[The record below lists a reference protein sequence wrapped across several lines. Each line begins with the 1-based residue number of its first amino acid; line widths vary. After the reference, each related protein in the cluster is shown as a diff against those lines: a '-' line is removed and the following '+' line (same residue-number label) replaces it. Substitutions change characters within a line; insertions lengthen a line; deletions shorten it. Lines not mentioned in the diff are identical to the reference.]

1 MRGVASRSQ
10 EMERRS
16 LSAHQAAEPLNLLND
31 REEFHMR
38 GTTTRRTNRRI
49 ATAFLLVAVAS
60 SLVLQTQNVPTTHAA
75 SREPVRARHGIVA
88 STNEI
93 ASHVGVDIMKRGGN
107 AVDAAIAVAFA
118 LAVTHPAAGNLGGG
132 GFMMIR
138 LNDGRT
144 TAIDYREMAPAA
156 ATRNIYLDKNGK
168 VIEGEG
174 GSIEGYRAAGV
185 PGTVRGMELALKKYG
200 SGKMSWAQLIEPARR
215 LAANGF
221 NVTYTLSRSL
231 RGSREYLSKYP
242 ETKRIYLNNGKFHN
256 EGDVFVQPDLAATF
270 ARLQQR
276 GPNEFYTG
284 QTAQLI
290 AADMKRNNGLLTLDD
305 LRGYVAKERQPL
317 RGNYRGY
324 EVISMPPPSSGGAVL
339 IEMLNIL
346 EGYDFKKM
354 DWASS
359 NRYHLMTEAMRRA
372 FADRAEYM
380 GDTDFAKVPLAGL
393 VDKRYAAQ
401 LRNTIDPERASSS
414 EQVKAGKPVGYES
427 DETTHFTVVDADGNA
442 VANTYTLNNS
452 YGSAVVAKG
461 TGLIMNDEMDDFA
474 AKPGTP
480 NLYGL
485 IQGERNAV
493 APRKRPLSAMTPT
506 FVLRKD
512 GSLWFT
518 VGSPGGP
525 TIINTV
531 LDVITNVI
539 DYGMNIQQAIDA
551 PRIHHQWL
559 PDELVFEPY
568 GLSGDTQNALTAR
581 GHKLAKPRYLGDAE
595 GIMIEEKTGVRLG
608 ATDPRRSDG
617 LAVGY

>member
-1 MRGVASRSQ
+1 MKSQ
-10 EMERRS
+10 
-16 LSAHQAAEPLNLLND
+16 L
-31 REEFHMR
+31 
-38 GTTTRRTNRRI
+38 TR
-49 ATAFLLVAVAS
+49 LVARFIALTLVVA
-60 SLVLQTQNVPTTHAA
+60 VLAISNTQNGIVEQTVGAA
-75 SREPVRARHGIVA
+75 SREPVRARHGVVA
-88 STNEI
+88 STNEV
-93 ASHVGVDIMKRGGN
+93 ASQVGVDIMKRGGN
-107 AVDAAIAVAFA
+107 AIDAAIAVAFA

-138 LNDGRT
+138 LKDGRT

-156 ATRNIYLDKNGK
+156 ANRDVYLDKNGD
-168 VIEGEG
+168 VIKGEG

-200 SGKMSWAQLIEPARR
+200 SHRLTWAQLIEPARR

-221 NVTYTLSRSL
+221 TVTNSLARGL

-242 ETKRIYLNNGKFHN
+242 ETKRIYLNNGKFYN
-256 EGDVFVQPDLAATF
+256 EGDLFVQPELGATF
-270 ARLQQR
+270 ARLQR
-276 GPNEFYTG
+276 GGPNEFYEG
-284 QTAQLI
+284 QTARLI
-290 AADMKRNNGLLTLDD
+290 VDD
-305 LRGYVAKERQPL
+305 LKRHDGLITMDDMRGYVAKERETL
-317 RGNYRGY
+317 RGTYRGY
-324 EVISMPPPSSGGAVL
+324 DVISMPPPSSGGAVL
-339 IEMLNIL
+339 LEMLNIL
-346 EGYDFKKM
+346 EGYDLKKM

-359 NRYHLMTEAMRRA
+359 DRYHLMTEAMRRA

-380 GDTDFAKVPLAGL
+380 GDTDFVKVPIAGL
-393 VDKRYAAQ
+393 IDKKYASH
-401 LRNTIDPERASSS
+401 LRSTIDPQRASSS

-427 DETTHFTVVDADGNA
+427 NETTHFTVVDVDGNA

-461 TGLIMNDEMDDFA
+461 TGIIMNDEMDDFA

-539 DYGMNIQQAIDA
+539 DYNMNIQQAIDA

-559 PDELVFEPY
+559 PDELVYEPY
-568 GLSGDTQNALTAR
+568 GLSGDTQQALAAR
-581 GHKLAKPRYLGDAE
+581 GHKLVDKPRYLGDCE
-595 GIMIEEKTGVRLG
+595 GIMIEEKTGIRLG

-617 LAVGY
+617 VAIGY

>member
-1 MRGVASRSQ
+1 MRHKKLCQSFRSIGTASVAWTLIA
-10 EMERRS
+10 S
-16 LSAHQAAEPLNLLND
+16 LLFFSFGPI
-31 REEFHMR
+31 
-38 GTTTRRTNRRI
+38 TT
-49 ATAFLLVAVAS
+49 L
-60 SLVLQTQNVPTTHAA
+60 AA

-93 ASHVGVDIMKRGGN
+93 ASNVGVDVMKRGGN

-138 LNDGRT
+138 LKDGRS

-156 ATRNIYLDKNGK
+156 ASRNVYLDKNGN

-200 SGKMSWAQLIEPARR
+200 SGRLSWAQLIEPARR

-221 NVTYTLSRSL
+221 RVNYTLARGL
-231 RGSREYLSKYP
+231 RGNREYLSKYP
-242 ETKRIYLNNGKFHN
+242 ETKRIYLNNGKFYN
-256 EGDVFVQPDLAATF
+256 EGDLFVQSDLAGTL

-276 GPNEFYTG
+276 GPNEFYEG

-290 AADMKRNNGLLTLDD
+290 AADMKRHNGLLTLDD
-305 LRGYVAKERQPL
+305 LRGYVAKEREPL

-359 NRYHLMTEAMRRA
+359 DRYHLMTEAMRRA

-380 GDTDFAKVPLAGL
+380 GDTDYVKVPIAGL
-393 VDKRYAAQ
+393 VDKKYAAQ
-401 LRNTIDPERASSS
+401 LRRTINPERASSS
-414 EQVKAGKPVGYES
+414 EQVKAGKPLGYES
-427 DETTHFTVVDADGNA
+427 EETTHFTVVDAEGNA

-452 YGSAVVAKG
+452 FGSAVVAKG

-493 APRKRPLSAMTPT
+493 APHKRPLSAMTPT

-531 LDVITNVI
+531 LDVITNVV

-581 GHKLAKPRYLGDAE
+581 GHKLAKPHYLGDAE

>member
-1 MRGVASRSQ
+1 MKTLAWWHLRLISTT
-10 EMERRS
+10 
-16 LSAHQAAEPLNLLND
+16 LLCAAVMTPVLFRTPLQIN
-31 REEFHMR
+31 
-38 GTTTRRTNRRI
+38 TT
-49 ATAFLLVAVAS
+49 L
-60 SLVLQTQNVPTTHAA
+60 AA
-75 SREPVRARHGIVA
+75 SREPVRARHAIVA
-88 STNEI
+88 STNEV
-93 ASHVGVDIMKRGGN
+93 ASKVGVDIMKRGGN

-138 LNDGRT
+138 LKNGRT

-156 ATRNIYLDKNGK
+156 ATRNIYLDKNGN
-168 VIEGEG
+168 VIQGEG

-200 SGKMSWAQLIEPARR
+200 SGKLSWAQLVEPARR

-221 NVTYTLSRSL
+221 TVTRSLARSL
-231 RGSREYLSKYP
+231 RTKRDIPRGDEVIEEDHYYLGKYP
-242 ETKRIYLNNGKFHN
+242 ETKRIYLRNGNFYN
-256 EGDVFVQPDLAATF
+256 EGDIFRQPDLAATF
-270 ARLQQR
+270 ARLQR
-276 GPNEFYTG
+276 GGPNEFYEG
-284 QTAQLI
+284 QTARLI
-290 AADMKRNNGLLTLDD
+290 AADMKRNNGLMTLDD
-305 LRGYVAKERQPL
+305 LRGYVAKEREPL

-324 EVISMPPPSSGGAVL
+324 EIVSMPPPSSGGAVL

-346 EGYDFKKM
+346 EGYDLKKI

-359 NRYHLMTEAMRRA
+359 ERYHLMTEAMRRA

-380 GDTDFAKVPLAGL
+380 GDTDFVKVPIAGL
-393 VDKRYAAQ
+393 IDKKYAEQ
-401 LRNTIDPERASSS
+401 LRSTINRDRASTS
-414 EQVKAGKPVGYES
+414 EQVKAGKPLGYES
-427 DETTHFTVVDADGNA
+427 EETTHFTVVDADGNA

-461 TGLIMNDEMDDFA
+461 TGIIMNDEMDDFA
-474 AKPGTP
+474 AKPGTA

-539 DYGMNIQQAIDA
+539 DYNMNIQQAIDA

-559 PDELVFEPY
+559 PDELVYEPY
-568 GLSGDTQNALTAR
+568 GLSGDTQRALVGR
-581 GHKLAKPRYLGDAE
+581 GHKLAKKPRYLGDCE
-595 GIMIEEKTGVRLG
+595 GIMIEEKTGMRLG

>member
-1 MRGVASRSQ
+1 MKTLAWRHLRLISTI
-10 EMERRS
+10 
-16 LSAHQAAEPLNLLND
+16 LLCAAVMTPVLFRTPLQIN
-31 REEFHMR
+31 
-38 GTTTRRTNRRI
+38 TT
-49 ATAFLLVAVAS
+49 L
-60 SLVLQTQNVPTTHAA
+60 AA
-75 SREPVRARHGIVA
+75 SREPVRARHGVVA
-88 STNEI
+88 STNEV
-93 ASHVGVDIMKRGGN
+93 ASKVGVDIMKQGGN

-138 LNDGRT
+138 LKNGRT

-156 ATRNIYLDKNGK
+156 ATRNIYLDQNGN
-168 VIEGEG
+168 VIQGEG

-200 SGKMSWAQLIEPARR
+200 SGRLSWSQLIEPARR

-221 NVTYTLSRSL
+221 TVTNSLARGL
-231 RGSREYLSKYP
+231 RGNREYLSRYP
-242 ETKRIYLNNGKFHN
+242 ETKRIYLNNGKFYN
-256 EGDVFVQPDLAATF
+256 EGDLFVQPELGATF

-290 AADMKRNNGLLTLDD
+290 AADMKRHNGLLTLDD
-305 LRGYVAKERQPL
+305 LRGYVAKEREPL
-317 RGNYRGY
+317 RGSYRGY
-324 EVISMPPPSSGGAVL
+324 EIISMPPPSSGGAVL
-339 IEMLNIL
+339 LEMLNIL
-346 EGYDFKKM
+346 EGYELKKL

-359 NRYHLMTEAMRRA
+359 DRYHLMTEAMRRA

-380 GDTDFAKVPLAGL
+380 GDTDFVKVPIAGL
-393 VDKRYAAQ
+393 IDKKYAAQ
-401 LRNTIDPERASSS
+401 LRSTINAEHASSS
-414 EQVKAGKPVGYES
+414 EQVKAGKPLGYES
-427 DETTHFTVVDADGNA
+427 DETTHFTVVDAEGNA

-539 DYGMNIQQAIDA
+539 DYDMNIQQAIDA

-559 PDELVFEPY
+559 PDELVYEPY
-568 GLSGDTQNALTAR
+568 GLSGDTQRALASR
-581 GHKLAKPRYLGDAE
+581 GHKLVDKPRYLGDCE
-595 GIMIEEKTGVRLG
+595 GIMIEEKTGIRLG

-617 LAVGY
+617 LAAGY

>member
-1 MRGVASRSQ
+1 MKKMRPKLF
-10 EMERRS
+10 M
-16 LSAHQAAEPLNLLND
+16 
-31 REEFHMR
+31 
-38 GTTTRRTNRRI
+38 
-49 ATAFLLVAVAS
+49 ATS
-60 SLVLQTQNVPTTHAA
+60 SLLLISLIAVFCSTQIPPSFLQSSHAA

-93 ASHVGVDIMKRGGN
+93 ASKVGVDIMKRGCN

-138 LNDGRT
+138 LKDGRT

-156 ATRNIYLDKNGK
+156 ATHNIYLDKDGK
-168 VIEGEG
+168 VLEGEG
-174 GSIEGYRAAGV
+174 GSIEGYRAPGV
-185 PGTVRGMELALKKYG
+185 PGTVRGMELALRKYG
-200 SGKMSWAQLIEPARR
+200 SHRLTWTQLIEPARA

-221 NVTYTLSRSL
+221 TVNYTLARSL
-231 RGSREYLSKYP
+231 RGSREYLSKYT
-242 ETKRIYLNNGKFHN
+242 ETKRIYLNGGKFYN
-256 EGDVFVQPDLAATF
+256 EGDVFRQPDLAATF

-276 GPNEFYTG
+276 GPDEFYEG
-284 QTAQLI
+284 QTARLI
-290 AADMKRNNGLLTLDD
+290 VDDLKRHNGLMTMADMQ
-305 LRGYVAKERQPL
+305 GYVAKERETL

-324 EVISMPPPSSGGAVL
+324 EIVSMPPPSSGGAVL

-359 NRYHLMTEAMRRA
+359 DRYHLMTEAMRRA

-380 GDTDFAKVPLAGL
+380 GDTDFVKVPIAGL
-393 VDKRYAAQ
+393 TDKKYAAR
-401 LRNTIDPERASSS
+401 LRETINPARASSS
-414 EQVKAGKPVGYES
+414 EQVKAGKPSGYES
-427 DETTHFTVVDADGNA
+427 EETTHFTVVDAEGNA

-461 TGLIMNDEMDDFA
+461 TGLLMNDEMDDFA
-474 AKPGTP
+474 TKPGTP

-493 APRKRPLSAMTPT
+493 APHKRPLSAMTPT

-568 GLSGDTQNALTAR
+568 GLSGDTQNALLAR
-581 GHKLAKPRYLGDAE
+581 GHKFAKPRYLGDAE
-595 GIMIEEKTGVRLG
+595 GIMIEEKTGMRLG